1 MVTAPQP
8 DAVQPAQ
15 AATKENPDRFHWRT
29 CWYPI
34 AFVVDLPENAPY
46 GFSIFGEP
54 LVLFRDGSGTLICV
68 LDRCPHRLAKLSDGQ
83 VLEGRLECLYHGWQF
98 GSGGECLHIPQLL
111 AEATIPQRARVQS
124 FPVRECQGIV
134 WVWADAEVAPDP
146 AVPPVV
152 AEIDQR
158 GVFKVDTATDFP
170 FDHAVLVENLLDPA
184 HVYISHDRTEM
195 GIRREDARPLTLEVL
210 STSAA
215 GISGRFRRADNANAP
230 WTSLNFHAP
239 VLVHY
244 SFSNPAY
251 GVVGGLALYALP
263 VAYGRSRI
271 LVRRYGNIFKRRFRL
286 KPRWLEHL
294 RQNKILEE
302 DLAFLLEQDRF
313 FRKNAASTQATYF
326 PLKTCDTLVMEH
338 RRWLDRFGDG
348 LPWYVGFASRKAPS
362 PTGTDGETC
371 EGVDDL
377 ALETR
382 YERHT
387 HHCQACRGTHQRLVQ
402 LKQGAQGV
410 AVLGLALALVSQGWW
425 RAGFVGLWVGAM
437 ATITA
442 ADRLKGRFE

>member
-1 MVTAPQP
+1 MVTAPPPAVPQP
-8 DAVQPAQ
+8 TQSADG
-15 AATKENPDRFHWRT
+15 NPPDTFHWRT

-34 AFVVDLPENAPY
+34 SFTADLPADAPY
-46 GFSIFGEP
+46 GFSIYGEP
-54 LVLFRDGSGTLICV
+54 LVLFRDGSGTLVCV

-83 VLEGRLECLYHGWQF
+83 VLDGRLECLYHGWQF
-98 GSGGECLHIPQLL
+98 GVGGECLHIPQLL
-111 AEATIPQRARVQS
+111 ADATIPQRARVQS
-124 FPVRECQGIV
+124 FLVQECQGIV
-134 WVWADAEVAPDP
+134 WVWADAEVAPHP
-146 AVPPVV
+146 ASPPGV
-152 AEIDQR
+152 AEIDQA

-195 GIRREDARPLTLEVL
+195 GIRREDARPLAMEVL
-210 STSAA
+210 STSAT
-215 GISGRFRRADNANAP
+215 GISGRFRRADNPNAP
-230 WTSLNFHAP
+230 WTALNFHAP

-271 LVRRYGNIFKRRFRL
+271 LVRRYGNIFNRRFRL

-313 FRKNAASTQATYF
+313 FRESEASTQSAYF

-348 LPWYVGFASRKAPS
+348 LPWYVGFANRKAPTS
-362 PTGTDGETC
+362 TKMNSETC
-371 EGVDDL
+371 DGSDHL

-387 HHCQACRGTHQRLVQ
+387 HHCQACRGTHQRLEQ
-402 LKQGAQGV
+402 IKQGAQGV
-410 AVLGLALALVSQGWW
+410 AVLGLALALVSQGGW
-425 RAGFVGLWVGAM
+425 RVGWVVLWAGAM
-437 ATITA
+437 VTIA
-442 ADRLKGRFE
+442 AAARLKGHFE